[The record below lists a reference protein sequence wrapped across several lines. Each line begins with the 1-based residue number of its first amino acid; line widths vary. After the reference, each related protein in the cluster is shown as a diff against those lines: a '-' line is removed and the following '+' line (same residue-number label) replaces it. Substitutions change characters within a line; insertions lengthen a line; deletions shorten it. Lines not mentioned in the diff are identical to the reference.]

1 MSMKKIDFS
10 KYTYKNLRVKREGN
24 LYSYE
29 LLGGD
34 LTKLMLFENLPLEI
48 QERVG
53 ILLTAPDDAEFK
65 GVGYRMGTDEFYL
78 RNH

>member
-1 MSMKKIDFS
+1 MIDFS
-10 KYTYKNLRVKREGN
+10 KYGQKILFVVRKNGLYK
-24 LYSYE
+24 YE
-29 LLGGD
+29 LLNQKGSKFVPFED
-34 LTKLMLFENLPLEI
+34 LPIEI